1 MGDHFQKALKLL
13 AAGDLKAATNLH
25 NEISTAIQ
33 ALEAD
38 RELII
43 EMIARSKEDA
53 PTQKGGR
60 AQQKGKIAPIA
71 PRLRKISQ
79 AERSELIKKHALE
92 LASTNGDKLKISVVE
107 EAIKAAGVDIG
118 TKVPGTVIANVL
130 MKAEGWNRVGKGVFQ
145 RAQQ

>member
-43 EMIARSKEDA
+43 EMIARAKEDA
-53 PTQKGGR
+53 PAQKGGR
-60 AQQKGKIAPIA
+60 AQPKEKIAPIA
-71 PRLRKISQ
+71 PRLRKVSQ
-79 AERSELIKKHALE
+79 TERSELIRKHALE
-92 LASTNGDKLKISVVE
+92 LAPANGGKLAITTVE
-107 EAIKAAGVDIG
+107 QAIKAAGVDIG

-145 RAQQ
+145 REQQ